1 MKFIKK
7 WFEAFAYLAGF
18 NLMYSLVSNEMIIS
32 QSLIILLL
40 IISGVFAIIPDRIFE
55 NIKLQ
60 LNKDM

>member
-18 NLMYSLVSNEMIIS
+18 HLMYSLLSNEMIIS

-40 IISGVFAIIPDRIFE
+40 IISGIFTIVPDKIFE
-55 NIKLQ
+55 NIKHQ
-60 LNKDM
+60 LDKDM